1 MSTFKEHPGTPGSGR
16 HFSLE
21 WDGSGFIFRTPQ
33 NHLART
39 FSLFTICLSAE
50 PQSRGLPHTCSD
62 AGGGGSKDLPTVLGH
77 DQQLHLLLGRRTV
90 FLQDQ
95 EFTVLVQEVIILD
108 ACGTG

>member
-1 MSTFKEHPGTPGSGR
+1 MARVSFLEHLKIPMLGHSVSYTV
-16 HFSLE
+16 
-21 WDGSGFIFRTPQ
+21 
-33 NHLART
+33 
-39 FSLFTICLSAE
+39 CLSAE

-77 DQQLHLLLGRRTV
+77 DQQLHLLLGRCTV